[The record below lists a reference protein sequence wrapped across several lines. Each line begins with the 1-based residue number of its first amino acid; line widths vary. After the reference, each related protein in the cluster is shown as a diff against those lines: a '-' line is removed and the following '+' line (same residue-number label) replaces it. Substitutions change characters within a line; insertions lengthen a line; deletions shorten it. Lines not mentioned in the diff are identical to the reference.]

1 LLDLGGGN
9 VNKRNRARQQ
19 APDEIAELKSSL
31 EQAEETLRA
40 IRQYLIDAFVVT
52 RSSGTEVITLQNAD
66 FPYRMMVESMNEGAV
81 TLIPDGTIFYCNP
94 RFAEMLQSDAEK
106 LVGIRFQDLI
116 VQDEQSA
123 FETLFKQAEHIG
135 IRGEFHLQAI
145 DGSCLPVQLSVYL
158 LAMDDTAG
166 ISILATDIS
175 ERVQA
180 EENIRFLAS
189 KLTMAEQNE
198 RHRISQILHDDL
210 QQRLFAIKT
219 RLFLMND
226 ANGENKP
233 ATVTQADLDQIQGW
247 LSEAI
252 NITRNLSID
261 LSPIVLQ
268 GEGLTEA
275 MAWLSSKMEEQYGLQ
290 VKLEGKDNFYGL
302 EIHMRVLLFQAM
314 RELLFNIV
322 KYAGTSQAAIIL
334 EQVGSRGRITVS
346 DSGKGFDAEAILND
360 SNSAHGLL
368 IIKERL
374 GLMGG
379 SMEVISKPNE
389 GTRVVIEIPR
399 GGPTT

>member
-1 LLDLGGGN
+1 MTKKTRDS
-9 VNKRNRARQQ
+9 QQ
-19 APDEIAELKSSL
+19 VPDETAELKSRL

-40 IRQYLIDAFVVT
+40 VRQYLIDAFVVT
-52 RSSGTEVITLQNAD
+52 RSGSTEIITLQNAD

-81 TLIPDGTIFYCNP
+81 TVIPDGTIFYCNP
-94 RFAEMLQSDAEK
+94 RFAEMLQTDSEK
-106 LVGIRFQDLI
+106 LVGISFQDLI

-123 FETLFKQAEHIG
+123 FETIFKQAEHNG
-135 IRGEFHLQAI
+135 TRAEFHLQAI
-145 DGSCLPVQLSVYL
+145 DGTCLPVQLSISL

-210 QQRLFAIKT
+210 QQRLYAIKT
-219 RLFLMND
+219 RFFMMND
-226 ANGENKP
+226 ATGENKLS
-233 ATVTQADLDQIQGW
+233 TVTQADLNQIQSW
-247 LSEAI
+247 LSDAV

-261 LSPIVLQ
+261 LSPVVLQ
-268 GEGLTEA
+268 EEGLTEA
-275 MAWLSSKMEEQYGLQ
+275 IAWLSSQMEEQYGLQ
-290 VKLEGKDNFYGL
+290 VKLEAKDNFHGL

-334 EQVGSRGRITVS
+334 EQINGHIRITVS
-346 DSGKGFDAEAILND
+346 DSGKGFDVEAIMKD
-360 SNSAHGLL
+360 PKAAHGLL
-368 IIKERL
+368 IIKDRL

-389 GTRVVIEIPR
+389 GTLVVIEIPR
-399 GGPTT
+399 GGPIV